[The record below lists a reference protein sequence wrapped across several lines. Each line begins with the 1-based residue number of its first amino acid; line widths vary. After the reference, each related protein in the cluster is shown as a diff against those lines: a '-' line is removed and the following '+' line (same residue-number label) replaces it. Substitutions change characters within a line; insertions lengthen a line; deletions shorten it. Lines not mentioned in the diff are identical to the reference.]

1 MIACVSPA
9 ESNHEETLGTIKYAS
24 RARNIKNKPIVN
36 RDPNSVLIENLR
48 NQVNELQT
56 EIGEYQGILKEN
68 SIPLPEGFTEMI
80 KAKSMEKSE
89 QQTRRTS
96 ILGAQV
102 PGLPKILNAGES
114 RDSISS
120 QGPLLSS
127 RLGGGVDM
135 KEVRELK
142 LRLAKKEA
150 ELKDANRQL
159 GELRQGRQSKH
170 SENEELQR
178 ERDALVIQ
186 NEALMSQLEANNV
199 KAPSATAQ
207 TAPTIGGKRT
217 QTLIDEYK
225 AKIAKF

>member
-9 ESNHEETLGTIKYAS
+9 ESNYEETLGAIKYAS
-24 RARNIKNKPIVN
+24 RARNIQNKPIVN

-68 SIPLPEGFTEMI
+68 NIPMPEGFTEII
-80 KAKSMEKSE
+80 KAKSQEKSE

-96 ILGAQV
+96 ILGAQM
-102 PGLPKILNAGES
+102 PGLPKILNTEKS

-120 QGPLLSS
+120 QEPLLSS
-127 RLGGGVDM
+127 RLGGGGADM

-159 GELRQGRQSKH
+159 GELKQGR
-170 SENEELQR
+170 
-178 ERDALVIQ
+178 
-186 NEALMSQLEANNV
+186 
-199 KAPSATAQ
+199 
-207 TAPTIGGKRT
+207 
-217 QTLIDEYK
+217 
-225 AKIAKF
+225 